1 MNNLDSRVEDE
12 KSLAEI
18 LEDNTPAGSEIVVEE
33 QVKEDAAEGD
43 QAADFI
49 DSTASGVLVFKFLAP
64 ILILLYKAALYICM
78 PHLGM
83 NRFHFFK

>member
-1 MNNLDSRVEDE
+1 M
-12 KSLAEI
+12 
-18 LEDNTPAGSEIVVEE
+18 
-33 QVKEDAAEGD
+33 KEDAAEGD

-64 ILILLYKAALYICM
+64 ILILLYKAAMYICM
-78 PHLGM
+78 QHLGM